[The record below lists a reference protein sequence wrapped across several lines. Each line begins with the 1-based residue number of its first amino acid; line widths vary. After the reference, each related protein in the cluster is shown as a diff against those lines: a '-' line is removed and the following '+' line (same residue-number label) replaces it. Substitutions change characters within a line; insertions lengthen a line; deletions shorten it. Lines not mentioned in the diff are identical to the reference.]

1 MRANIWIHWLRRSPI
16 SSHPG
21 VISGFIWM
29 GMRICGERAG
39 SSPVKPAA
47 ETPTIVIG

>member
-21 VISGFIWM
+21 VIKGFIWM

-39 SSPVKPAA
+39 SRPWNPCAD
-47 ETPTIVIG
+47 TPTMVMG